1 MTEAQ
6 FGAEIMAKHDM
17 ICLMVVIIHLGD
29 GQMANT
35 GTLIYAQRSNW
46 WMRGKHNSCRKVK
59 ERKTDPLQALRGN
72 KVEYTGTV
80 Y

>member
-29 GQMANT
+29 G
-35 GTLIYAQRSNW
+35 
-46 WMRGKHNSCRKVK
+46 
-59 ERKTDPLQALRGN
+59 
-72 KVEYTGTV
+72 
-80 Y
+80 